1 LLSSHSG
8 RGGVI
13 GEMAAGKKTQELLVR
28 AMEVKEGEEIN
39 LNTR

>member
-1 LLSSHSG
+1 MKGFNS